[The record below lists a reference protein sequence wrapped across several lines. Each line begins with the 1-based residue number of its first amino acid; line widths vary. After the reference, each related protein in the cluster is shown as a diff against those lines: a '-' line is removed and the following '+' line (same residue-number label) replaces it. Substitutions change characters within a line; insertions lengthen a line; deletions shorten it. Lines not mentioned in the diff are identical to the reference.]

1 MRSPRKH
8 PEIPGIFSQNPKFP
22 RRFKEF
28 TFQSIPGLHSF
39 PNSQFLELPGPSRC
53 VNHSQSFLSTSRT
66 LELKT
71 PKKSPL
77 GSEKTPG
84 KSGYFCL
91 EYWYFWLH
99 IPGGWNS
106 SLWAGFHPKIYDFP
120 SISKSLG
127 NFPTIPMETVSEFSV
142 PPTFS
147 TEPKV
152 KVHGN
157 PRV

>member
-1 MRSPRKH
+1 MRSHRKH
-8 PEIPGIFSQNPKFP
+8 PGIFSQNPKFP

-39 PNSQFLELPGPSRC
+39 HNSQFLELPGPSRW

-66 LELKT
+66 LEPKT
-71 PKKSPL
+71 PKRSPL
-77 GSEKTPG
+77 GSEKIPG

-120 SISKSLG
+120 SVLKSLG
-127 NFPTIPMETVSEFSV
+127 NLPTIPMETVSEFSV